1 MIKKQS
7 VGAETDRTKESN
19 TLDGLKDKS
28 DDTKNTIIELS
39 KNKDTDE
46 PPPQDT
52 RSPTQRMLD
61 DARLEL
67 EDILNTYSTK
77 KEKSSSRGAED
88 AEGNNEEEDA
98 EGNIE
103 LFEIGDTVDPPTPPK
118 DNRCPTQRMLDDAR
132 LELEEILYATK
143 KDNSLS

>member
-7 VGAETDRTKESN
+7 VGAENDRTKESN
-19 TLDGLKDKS
+19 TLDGQKNKS
-28 DDTKNTIIELS
+28 DDTKDTIIELS

-46 PPPQDT
+46 PPLIDT
-52 RSPTQRMLD
+52 RSPTQRKLD
-61 DARLEL
+61 DARLEM

-88 AEGNNEEEDA
+88 AEGNNEEQDA

-103 LFEIGDTVDPPTPPK
+103 LFEIGDTVDLPTPPK
-118 DNRCPTQRMLDDAR
+118 DNGCPTQRMLDDAR
-132 LELEEILYATK
+132 LELEEILYVTK